1 MNFNIDLKNILWE
14 SVQYPIVAPWDEPF
28 QQTGNLY
35 MGHNGHIV
43 WRFENPLLLDIQR
56 RLGVKQQAQE
66 GQESTR
72 TVLKEIKE
80 YFANEQR

>member
-1 MNFNIDLKNILWE
+1 
-14 SVQYPIVAPWDEPF
+14 
-28 QQTGNLY
+28 

-43 WRFENPLLLDIQR
+43 WRFENPILLDIQR

-80 YFANEQR
+80 YFANETD